1 MATNLR
7 YFQEQHHTV
16 WYLHNIILSRQIFEL
31 LLCELVYLANK
42 LCCELLKS
50 SLQSVDLLA
59 SISSMANWLSVWLY
73 GWKNDAITP
82 KSSLPPGFCMI
93 NRHLSLYISK
103 KALVH
108 MIFCVWTRYASAQSF
123 LEKISP
129 CFMVTNSEYQA
140 SPHGEGTG
148 DEARLKIM
156 WSA

>member
-1 MATNLR
+1 MSFCCVSWSIWPTSSA
-7 YFQEQHHTV
+7 V
-16 WYLHNIILSRQIFEL
+16 SCSRAHCSRLICWL
-31 LLCELVYLANK
+31 L
-42 LCCELLKS
+42 
-50 SLQSVDLLA
+50 SLQWQIDYLFDCTVGKMMLLH
-59 SISSMANWLSVWLY
+59 L
-73 GWKNDAITP
+73 

-156 WSA
+156 